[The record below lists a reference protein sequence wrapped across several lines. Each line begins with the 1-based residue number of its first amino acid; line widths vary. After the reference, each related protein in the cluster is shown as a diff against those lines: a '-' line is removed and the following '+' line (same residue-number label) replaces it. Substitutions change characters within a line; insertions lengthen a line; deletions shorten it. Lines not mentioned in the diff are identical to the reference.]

1 MGVTMRDIE
10 QILTFWF
17 EECTDKERF
26 GKDAAFD
33 AEIRRRFG
41 TLVEEAMQGGLTG
54 WCDSTDG
61 TLAYIIL
68 LDQFTRNIFRG
79 SPKAF
84 AADHLARA
92 AAVRAIDAGL
102 DAGLAD
108 DRKTFLYLPLEHS
121 EDLEDQERCVALFE
135 AMGDAEKTD
144 YAVRHRVIIQRF
156 GRFPHR
162 NETLGRESTD
172 AELAFLK
179 EPGSSF

>member
-1 MGVTMRDIE
+1 MGVMMRDIE
-10 QILTFWF
+10 QILGFWF

-26 GKDAAFD
+26 GKDPAFD

-41 TLVEEAMQGGLTG
+41 ALVEAAMEGGLTD
-54 WCDSTDG
+54 WCDSPEG

-68 LDQFTRNIFRG
+68 LDQFTRNIFRN

-102 DAGLAD
+102 DAGLENE
-108 DRKTFLYLPLEHS
+108 RRVFLYLPLEHS
-121 EDLEDQERCVALFE
+121 ENLEDQERSVALFK
-135 AMGDAEKTD
+135 ALGDAEKTD
-144 YAVRHRVIIQRF
+144 YAVRHRDIIQRF

-162 NETLGRESTD
+162 NDVLGRESTD

>member
-1 MGVTMRDIE
+1 MRDIE
-10 QILTFWF
+10 QILSFWF

-26 GKDAAFD
+26 GKDPAFD
-33 AEIRRRFG
+33 ATIRRRFG
-41 TLVEEAMQGGLTG
+41 ALVEEATQGRLTE
-54 WCDSTDG
+54 WCDSTEG

-79 SPKAF
+79 SPTAF

-92 AAVRAIDAGL
+92 AAVRAIDAGV
-102 DAGLAD
+102 DARLEN

-121 EDLEDQERCVALFE
+121 EDLGDQERCVALFE

-144 YAVRHRVIIQRF
+144 YAVRHRDIIQRF

-162 NETLGRESTD
+162 NETLGRKSTD

>member
-26 GKDAAFD
+26 GKDPAFD

-41 TLVEEAMQGGLTG
+41 VLVEEAMKGGLSE
-54 WCDSTDG
+54 WCASLDG

-79 SPKAF
+79 SPTAF

-92 AAVRAIDAGL
+92 AAVKAIDGGL
-102 DAGLAD
+102 DAGLGN

-121 EDLEDQERCVALFE
+121 ESLEDQERCVALFE

-144 YAVRHRVIIQRF
+144 YAVRHRDIIRRF

-162 NETLGRESTD
+162 NETLGRKSTD